1 MKAAKFR
8 YLFQFSPWAAL
19 VHPLPPR
26 WTTLLR
32 PVAAALSTVAD
43 DNPVVGR
50 SVGRG
55 GAPFAALCFNPG
67 AGPLWMCSIQNLQK
81 IKFCQPTTATATR
94 SRPDGT
100 GPAAFVG
107 CCQHLAFGFAW
118 HIMVLFSRDV
128 ESRVRPQFR
137 LDCNEWIMEN
147 EVDYC
152 HRQMVSCAVLWFI
165 CSNYLIT
172 IFYTSPPNSLTQNQ
186 IIIASQKSIRK
197 PFFPLT
203 LWTFFLVRKS
213 NHAAN
218 SSQPVCEKDNCGQE
232 PGPSLK
238 A

>member
-32 PVAAALSTVAD
+32 PVAPAALSTVAD
-43 DNPVVGR
+43 DNHVGR

-118 HIMVLFSRDV
+118 HRMVLFSRDV
-128 ESRVRPQFR
+128 ESRVRLRFR

-147 EVDYC
+147 EVDYWLLTNGELC
-152 HRQMVSCAVLWFI
+152 CPLI
-165 CSNYLIT
+165 YL
-172 IFYTSPPNSLTQNQ
+172 FQLFDHYFLY
-186 IIIASQKSIRK
+186 KSTK
-197 PFFPLT
+197 
-203 LWTFFLVRKS
+203 FLDPKS
-213 NHAAN
+213 NHHRVPEIN
-218 SSQPVCEKDNCGQE
+218 P
-232 PGPSLK
+232 
-238 A
+238 